1 MILLLL
7 LLLYIYDLFLISV
20 VELFN
25 YLCIYQEKKKRKKKK
40 RRQKRI
46 RREKKVSS
54 HRRQWKYPISPS
66 PTIVIPAPLF
76 IGACCLGG
84 CGRFCTKR
92 PKNLNFKFLFDFF
105 GLHLMFG
112 NRFIEGW
119 KFSGL
124 ERL

>member
-1 MILLLL
+1 VHLSRKIK
-7 LLLYIYDLFLISV
+7 
-20 VELFN
+20 
-25 YLCIYQEKKKRKKKK
+25 EKKKKETKTEKDQER
-40 RRQKRI
+40 
-46 RREKKVSS
+46 KKVSG

-84 CGRFCTKR
+84 CGRFWTKR
-92 PKNLNFKFLFDFF
+92 AKNLNFKFLFDFF

-112 NRFIEGW
+112 NRFIKGW